1 MREAVAEKTNEYLKK
16 ALSCPENAAY
26 KKLYD
31 AMNYSVNAG
40 GKRIRPYLC
49 AEFYCMLSGKTD
61 ITPVIP
67 YCAAVEMVHTSSL
80 IHDDLPAMDN
90 DVLRRGIPTNHVKF
104 GEATAILAGDTLLL
118 KACQAAASNP
128 HLDGKTNAEACALI
142 ARKSCGMMAGQQID
156 LISSTFSTTEESLI
170 QLQALKTGC
179 LLSLS
184 CMLGALAAGKDTEKA
199 EAFGSIYGLLFQIT
213 DDLLDSDP
221 ESDTGKTRGKD
232 ERDHKATFVTLLGRE
247 KAEKKADEIL
257 KAAIKMLDGFG
268 ESESKHRLAELCR
281 KTRYRK
287 N

>member
-1 MREAVAEKTNEYLKK
+1 MREIVAQKVNEYLKK
-16 ALSCPENAAY
+16 SLSCPSDAAY

-31 AMNYSVNAG
+31 SMNYSVDAG

-49 AEFYCMLSGKTD
+49 GEFYTLLSGNGD
-61 ITPVIP
+61 LTPVIP

-118 KACQAAASNP
+118 KACGTAASNP
-128 HLDGKTNAEACALI
+128 YLDGKTNAEACALI

-156 LISSTFSTTEESLI
+156 LISSTFSTDLEELI
-170 QLQALKTGC
+170 QLQSLKTGC

-184 CMLGALAAGKDTEKA
+184 CMLGALAAGKNTEPA
-199 EAFGSIYGLLFQIT
+199 EAFGTVYGLLFQIT

-221 ESDTGKTRGKD
+221 DSDTGKTRGKD
-232 ERDHKATFVTLLGRE
+232 ERDHKATFVTILGRE
-247 KAEKKADEIL
+247 KAEKRADDLL
-257 KAAIKMLDGFG
+257 KAAIKTLDSFA
-268 ESESKHRLAELCR
+268 ESESKRRLTELCN

>member
-1 MREAVAEKTNEYLKK
+1 MREAVAERVNEYLKK
-16 ALSCPENAAY
+16 SLSCPADASY

-31 AMNYSVNAG
+31 SMNYSVNAG

-49 AEFYCMLSGKTD
+49 GEFYCMLSGKTD
-61 ITPVIP
+61 FTPAVP

-90 DVLRRGIPTNHVKF
+90 DVLRRGMPTNHVKF

-118 KACQAAASNP
+118 KACGTAASNP
-128 HLDGKTNAEACALI
+128 YMDGKTNAEAASLV

-184 CMLGALAAGKDTEKA
+184 CMLGALAAGKDTAQA

-247 KAEKKADEIL
+247 KAEKKADELL

-268 ESESKHRLAELCR
+268 ESESKHRLVELCR

>member
-1 MREAVAEKTNEYLKK
+1 MREIIAQRVNEYLKK
-16 ALSCPENAAY
+16 SLSCSRDAAY

-49 AEFYCMLSGKTD
+49 GEFYTLLSGNSD

-90 DVLRRGIPTNHVKF
+90 DVLRRGMPTNHVKF

-118 KACQAAASNP
+118 KACGTAASNP
-128 HLDGKTNAEACALI
+128 HLDGKTNAEAVSLI
-142 ARKSCGMMAGQQID
+142 ARKGCGMMAGQQID
-156 LISSTFSTTEESLI
+156 LISSTFSTDLEDLI
-170 QLQALKTGC
+170 QLQSLKTGC

-199 EAFGSIYGLLFQIT
+199 ENFGSIYGLLFQIT

-247 KAEKKADEIL
+247 KAEKKADELL
-257 KAAIKMLDGFG
+257 KAAIIMLDGFE
-268 ESESKHRLAELCR
+268 ESESKHRLEELCR

>member
-1 MREAVAEKTNEYLKK
+1 MRERVAEKTNEYLKK
-16 ALSCPENAAY
+16 SLSCPPDASY

-31 AMNYSVNAG
+31 SMNYSVNAG

-49 AEFYCMLSGKTD
+49 AEFYCMLSGNND
-61 ITPVIP
+61 FTPAVP

-90 DVLRRGIPTNHVKF
+90 DVLRRGMPTNHVKF

-118 KACQAAASNP
+118 KACQAAATNP
-128 HLDGKTNAEACALI
+128 FMDGKTNAAACELVT
-142 ARKSCGMMAGQQID
+142 RKSCGMMAGQQID
-156 LISSTFSTTEESLI
+156 LISSTFSTKLDELI
-170 QLQALKTGC
+170 QLQSLKTGC

-184 CMLGALAAGKDTEKA
+184 CMLGALAAGKDPEPA
-199 EAFGSIYGLLFQIT
+199 EAFGTVYGLLFQIT

-221 ESDTGKTRGKD
+221 DSDTGKTRGKD

-247 KAEKKADEIL
+247 KAEKRADDLL

-268 ESESKHRLAELCR
+268 ESESKHRLTELCN